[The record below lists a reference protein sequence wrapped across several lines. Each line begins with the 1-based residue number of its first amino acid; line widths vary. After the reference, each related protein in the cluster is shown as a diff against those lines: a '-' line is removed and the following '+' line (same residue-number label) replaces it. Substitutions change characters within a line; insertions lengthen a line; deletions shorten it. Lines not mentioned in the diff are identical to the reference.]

1 MASMSTIHCRM
12 LPSVRVIEHMEAD
25 SERGGFNGEI
35 QESNLKRKLAELE
48 IENAKLKKIN
58 KVLIQRVDMGWGN
71 SSNAYHSFE
80 NAVLLTDKV
89 KQRTMKLQSALS
101 KLEQEISERKA
112 IEIALRQAK
121 REAEKANQSKT
132 KYMAAISHDLLQPIN
147 AARLFASALK
157 EICETKKS
165 RDLSGSLMFSLENM
179 DALLTSLVDISKLD
193 AGVVNSVPESFPIN
207 ELLENLAK
215 ECRTRANQAELEF
228 NYINSSVIVHTD
240 SILLA
245 RILRNFISNAIRY
258 TKKGKITLG
267 CRRRPDGLE
276 IQVLDTGE
284 GIAPDKLAE
293 IFQEF
298 KRFNISRL
306 KQDRGLGLGLAIV
319 DKIARIL
326 NHKIGVES
334 FPGRGSVFSVTVPY
348 SELQI
353 DSFSEPNFAAQDLPG
368 YFQQQHVIVVDD
380 DPDICKGMHELLELW
395 GCRVTTAQSMA
406 ELKRMLVHST
416 DHVDMLIVDYQL
428 EDGVVGVDVISLIEN
443 LKGKLPVVMIT
454 ANYSNDLSKQMK
466 KKGYY
471 LINKP
476 VNTMKLKLLMQ
487 HLLHK

>member
-1 MASMSTIHCRM
+1 MSTIRFPM
-12 LPSVRVIEHMEAD
+12 LPSARVNKHMEPDAGH
-25 SERGGFNGEI
+25 SEFTVEVG
-35 QESNLKRKLAELE
+35 ESNLKQEYAELKR
-48 IENAKLKKIN
+48 ENEKLKKIN

-89 KQRTMKLQSALS
+89 KQRTMKLQLALS

-215 ECRTRANQAELEF
+215 ECRTRANQAGLEF
-228 NYINSSVIVHTD
+228 KYINSSVIVHTD

-258 TKKGKITLG
+258 TKHGKITLG
-267 CRRRPDGLE
+267 CRRRVDGLE
-276 IQVLDTGE
+276 IQVLDTGD
-284 GIAPDKLAE
+284 GIAPDKLSDV
-293 IFQEF
+293 FQEF
-298 KRFNISRL
+298 KRFNTSRL

-319 DKIARIL
+319 DKIAKIL
-326 NHKIGVES
+326 NHRISVDS
-334 FPGRGSVFSVTVPY
+334 VPGRGSVFSVTVPY

-353 DSFSEPNFAAQDLPG
+353 DSSSELNFAARELPG

-380 DPDICKGMHELLELW
+380 DPDICKGMLELLELW

-406 ELKRMLVHST
+406 ELQDKRIDSM

-428 EDGVVGVDVISLIEN
+428 EDGVVGVDVINLIESI
-443 LKGKLPVVMIT
+443 KGKLPVVMIT

-487 HLLHK
+487 HLLLK

>member
-1 MASMSTIHCRM
+1 
-12 LPSVRVIEHMEAD
+12 MEPDAGH
-25 SERGGFNGEI
+25 SEFTGEI
-35 QESNLKRKLAELE
+35 GESNLKQEYAELKR
-48 IENAKLKKIN
+48 ENEKLKKIN

-89 KQRTMKLQSALS
+89 KQRTMKLQLALS

-112 IEIALRQAK
+112 IEVALRQAK

-215 ECRTRANQAELEF
+215 ECRTRANQAGLEF

-258 TKKGKITLG
+258 TKHGKITLG
-267 CRRRPDGLE
+267 CRRRVDGLE
-276 IQVLDTGE
+276 IQVLDTGD
-284 GIAPDKLAE
+284 GIAPDKLSDV
-293 IFQEF
+293 FQEF
-298 KRFNISRL
+298 KRFNTSRL

-319 DKIARIL
+319 DKIAKIL
-326 NHKIGVES
+326 NHRISVDS
-334 FPGRGSVFSVTVPY
+334 VPGRGSVFSVTVPY

-353 DSFSEPNFAAQDLPG
+353 DGSSEPSFAATELPG

-380 DPDICKGMHELLELW
+380 DADICKGMLELLELW

-406 ELKRMLVHST
+406 ELQDKRIESI
-416 DHVDMLIVDYQL
+416 DHVDMLIVDFQL
-428 EDGVVGVDVISLIEN
+428 EDGVVGVDVINLIER

-487 HLLHK
+487 HLLLK